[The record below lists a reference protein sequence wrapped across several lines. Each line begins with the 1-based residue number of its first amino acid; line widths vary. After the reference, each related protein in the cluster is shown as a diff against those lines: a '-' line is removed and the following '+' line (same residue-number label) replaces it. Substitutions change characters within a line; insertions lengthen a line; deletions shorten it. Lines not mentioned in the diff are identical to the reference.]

1 MDGLTKLIP
10 PPVRSKANPSLA
22 GQGGAQIEATVP
34 TKLRRGQVVKH
45 HILWV
50 TRPKPIIRERLCS
63 SGADQGLGSE
73 RRGDE
78 SREHNQ
84 PSAGPSAAQPL
95 CASVNEMAELLDD
108 AVHHDH
114 DVFRVPSAQRDEDDR
129 KYLAHDC
136 FLFQTGRLTG
146 SWPYQTPKGS
156 KQWSGRGAVLPTFI
170 VLATPLP
177 LHGPCAIFGF
187 F

>member
-1 MDGLTKLIP
+1 MQLGC
-10 PPVRSKANPSLA
+10 RSGTWFRK
-22 GQGGAQIEATVP
+22 E
-34 TKLRRGQVVKH
+34 
-45 HILWV
+45 
-50 TRPKPIIRERLCS
+50 
-63 SGADQGLGSE
+63 
-73 RRGDE
+73 GDE

-156 KQWSGRGAVLPTFI
+156 KQWSGRGAVLPVRI
-170 VLATPLP
+170 VREGAQP
-177 LHGPCAIFGF
+177 LHGACAIFGF
-187 F
+187 LLNRRLRLWHLGASSDDRGHVTTSVCSGSAIAPARFSRRPGTAPMTNRSRSA